1 MQAFMKKFAIGT
13 GHAANLGL
21 WVSGIGVILMTAF
34 IFAQVFFRY
43 VLNSS
48 LPWTEPAAVMIMGW
62 FIFIG
67 AAVGIREGYHLS
79 FDVQLYFL
87 PDRAKL
93 ALFTVSDVVVG
104 LFGIGMVTFGLQ
116 LAEKTSVNKIPS
128 LGISGAFDFL
138 PLVAGGAL
146 IVLFSVERIARRAA
160 GLPTVRFGDDVV
172 EHYAHAAAWEISE
185 TDRVVTDFELQR
197 LLERA

>member
-1 MQAFMKKFAIGT
+1 MQAFMKKIRDWHRPRGKSGAM
-13 GHAANLGL
+13 GL
-21 WVSGIGVILMTAF
+21 RDRRDPDDSF

-79 FDVQLYFL
+79 FDVLLYFL

-116 LAEKTSVNKIPS
+116 LAEKKP
-128 LGISGAFDFL
+128 
-138 PLVAGGAL
+138 P
-146 IVLFSVERIARRAA
+146 
-160 GLPTVRFGDDVV
+160 
-172 EHYAHAAAWEISE
+172 
-185 TDRVVTDFELQR
+185 
-197 LLERA
+197 

>member
-79 FDVQLYFL
+79 FDVLLYFL

-172 EHYAHAAAWEISE
+172 E
-185 TDRVVTDFELQR
+185 
-197 LLERA
+197 